1 MAVLNNTWSAV
12 SGTEPVAGSNDPA
25 PMTRDRAG
33 RVAAYLMAAVA
44 DSRRRRL
51 GAGTADAA
59 AVTAA
64 QRRRRA

>member
-1 MAVLNNTWSAV
+1 MAVLNNTWSAA
-12 SGTEPVAGSNDPA
+12 SGTETAAGSSDPA
-25 PMTRDRAG
+25 PMTGERAG
-33 RVAAYLMAAVA
+33 RVAAYLMEAVA

-51 GAGTADAA
+51 GAGSADAA